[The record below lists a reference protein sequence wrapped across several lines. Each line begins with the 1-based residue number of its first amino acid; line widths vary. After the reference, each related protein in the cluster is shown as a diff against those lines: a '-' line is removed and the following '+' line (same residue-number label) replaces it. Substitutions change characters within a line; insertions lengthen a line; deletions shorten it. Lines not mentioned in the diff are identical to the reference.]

1 MSQFVTQA
9 IGATPV
15 ATTPANPGE
24 NPLKAN
30 SGVGGMEH
38 SFSQVGHLAWQISAG
53 FPGGHLGAGAGLVGA
68 AAIYYAKIRM
78 DTGVGPVRGQRREG
92 FATKGEIKESLSAQA
107 MIKEAPYIRP
117 ALYRLAARD
126 IAALDVAA
134 SVGKDTL
141 TKQQIYISI
150 EDMLLMFGPPRV
162 GKTAYLAG
170 RVIDAP
176 GACVTTSTRA
186 DVHKHSA
193 HLRAKKG
200 PVLVMNTD
208 PSGPANTVKWSM
220 VKGCREPHVAMR
232 RAGYLLS
239 AQSVGKVEDASF
251 WNEQSYRIVRTL
263 LMAADYGDKTLQ
275 DVRRWI
281 TNPADTEPA
290 EILERVRAQL
300 HPGWLE
306 DMKLITNAPERTRH
320 GVVMTAVSALE
331 CLALPGAANVVDVR
345 PGEADFDAEAF
356 LRQQGTL
363 YLIGR
368 HRQHGSVASLF
379 AAMVGEIHDVAQE
392 LAAKSPDGRL
402 DPPLAEVLDEAAL
415 IAPLPI
421 QVWGADA
428 GGSGITMTVSVQSPS
443 QLYDRWGQN
452 GGDTIWQLSNL
463 MIFGGL
469 KVHRDLENISL
480 LCDEYEQEVVSHST
494 NSKGERTTNH
504 STQTR
509 RVMKPAQIRKIKKWN
524 TLYLSR
530 NTSPLVVR
538 YTPVWDRKDIKAL
551 AVAVR
556 KEQKIQAK
564 MEKSGVVFDKAP
576 APMAPP
582 MPSYKPFIPPQT
594 APQQQ
599 PGQNPWITPV
609 APEDNPYRKA
619 Q

>member
-1 MSQFVTQA
+1 M
-9 IGATPV
+9 
-15 ATTPANPGE
+15 
-24 NPLKAN
+24 
-30 SGVGGMEH
+30 
-38 SFSQVGHLAWQISAG
+38 
-53 FPGGHLGAGAGLVGA
+53 
-68 AAIYYAKIRM
+68 
-78 DTGVGPVRGQRREG
+78 
-92 FATKGEIKESLSAQA
+92 
-107 MIKEAPYIRP
+107 
-117 ALYRLAARD
+117 
-126 IAALDVAA
+126 
-134 SVGKDTL
+134 
-141 TKQQIYISI
+141 
-150 EDMLLMFGPPRV
+150 
-162 GKTAYLAG
+162 
-170 RVIDAP
+170 
-176 GACVTTSTRA
+176 
-186 DVHKHSA
+186 
-193 HLRAKKG
+193 
-200 PVLVMNTD
+200 
-208 PSGPANTVKWSM
+208 
-220 VKGCREPHVAMR
+220 
-232 RAGYLLS
+232 
-239 AQSVGKVEDASF
+239 
-251 WNEQSYRIVRTL
+251 
-263 LMAADYGDKTLQ
+263 
-275 DVRRWI
+275 
-281 TNPADTEPA
+281 
-290 EILERVRAQL
+290 
-300 HPGWLE
+300 
-306 DMKLITNAPERTRH
+306 
-320 GVVMTAVSALE
+320 
-331 CLALPGAANVVDVR
+331 
-345 PGEADFDAEAF
+345 
-356 LRQQGTL
+356 
-363 YLIGR
+363 
-368 HRQHGSVASLF
+368 
-379 AAMVGEIHDVAQE
+379 
-392 LAAKSPDGRL
+392 
-402 DPPLAEVLDEAAL
+402 LDEAAL